1 MAKKEDTPAKRAVL
15 GEWDVWA
22 AKHSHAGGHSCWW
35 DGFFH
40 LPAKGAPRSSS
51 RFQILPRR
59 SMASR
64 PRMATAGAAR
74 QRVVAGASAAGAEP
88 SPAVLWMELGP
99 VRATTLG
106 GAFSLGL
113 GASCGT
119 PQQVTQKK
127 APLSDGAKIQF
138 TGAIAA

>member
-22 AKHSHAGGHSCWW
+22 AKHSHEAATLAGGMV
-35 DGFFH
+35 FFTYLQKEH
-40 LPAKGAPRSSS
+40 PDLLLDFKSPGDN
-51 RFQILPRR
+51 QL
-59 SMASR
+59 ASR

-74 QRVVAGASAAGAEP
+74 QRVVAGVVADAEP

-106 GAFSLGL
+106 GAFSLVG
-113 GASCGT
+113 
-119 PQQVTQKK
+119 
-127 APLSDGAKIQF
+127 
-138 TGAIAA
+138 